1 MKTLSLGTIALI
13 AATMLSSC
21 AMKPSEKD
29 IIVLYT
35 TDVHGAYLPF
45 DIRNNM
51 PAVTSMANVC
61 TYVNQQR
68 LEYPDAVFLFDT
80 GDCLQG
86 QPSMYY
92 YNFVDTVSPHLVP
105 LVYNYMGYDAVGL
118 GNHDVETGEKVYYE
132 RVAKQLRKQWL
143 CANAIDE
150 RTGEPM
156 FTPYRVFTRSGIKV
170 AVLGMITPN
179 IPAWLPKKLWPHLE
193 FQDMVECAQ
202 HWVPII
208 QEKEQPD
215 ILIGLCHSGT
225 DYHVDGN
232 DLDTKKNENGSIP
245 VAIKVP
251 GFDLILCGHDHQG
264 NMLTITNVNGDSVK
278 VLDAQ
283 TQAAKVGRA
292 KIHLVLNKETNRYD
306 KQIETELIDMTQYEP
321 DKDYC
326 KTFQYAVNEVNE
338 FVDAPIGYLSKTIYG
353 EPSLFGPS
361 EFMDLIHNAQLE
373 ATSADVSFAA
383 VLAAHDSVAAGPVT
397 MRQLFTLYRYENSL
411 VTVNMT
417 GEEVERYLNYG
428 ISKQYNGM
436 KNENDHLLAFLFDEN
451 GEIAYNVYGP
461 RFLTPT
467 FNFTSAAG
475 IKYQINLDKP
485 QGKQLTI
492 ISMSDGS
499 KFDKTKTYKVALN
512 SYQANG
518 GGNFV
523 PEGLGWSKQEFEKHV
538 IAWSDQDVRHYIA
551 DYLHKHDTI
560 VPKLRGDW
568 SVVPDKWFK
577 KGVET
582 DMKFINPNQR

>member
-1 MKTLSLGTIALI
+1 
-13 AATMLSSC
+13 
-21 AMKPSEKD
+21 
-29 IIVLYT
+29 
-35 TDVHGAYLPF
+35 
-45 DIRNNM
+45 
-51 PAVTSMANVC
+51 
-61 TYVNQQR
+61 
-68 LEYPDAVFLFDT
+68 
-80 GDCLQG
+80 
-86 QPSMYY
+86 
-92 YNFVDTVSPHLVP
+92 
-105 LVYNYMGYDAVGL
+105 
-118 GNHDVETGEKVYYE
+118 
-132 RVAKQLRKQWL
+132 
-143 CANAIDE
+143 
-150 RTGEPM
+150 
-156 FTPYRVFTRSGIKV
+156 
-170 AVLGMITPN
+170 
-179 IPAWLPKKLWPHLE
+179 
-193 FQDMVECAQ
+193 
-202 HWVPII
+202 
-208 QEKEQPD
+208 
-215 ILIGLCHSGT
+215 
-225 DYHVDGN
+225 
-232 DLDTKKNENGSIP
+232 
-245 VAIKVP
+245 
-251 GFDLILCGHDHQG
+251 
-264 NMLTITNVNGDSVK
+264 

-292 KIHLVLNKETNRYD
+292 KIHLVLNEETNRYE

-321 DKDYC
+321 DDDFS

-361 EFMDLIHNAQLE
+361 EFMDLIHNAQLD
-373 ATSADVSFAA
+373 ATGADVSFAA

-568 SVVPDKWFK
+568 SVVLDKWFK

>member
-1 MKTLSLGTIALI
+1 MKVLSLGAIALL

-21 AMKPSEKD
+21 AMKPNETD

-45 DIRNNM
+45 DIRNNA

-92 YNFVDTVSPHLVP
+92 YNYVDTVSPHLVP

-118 GNHDVETGEKVYYE
+118 GNHDVETGEKVYLN
-132 RVAKQLRKQWL
+132 RVAPQLRKPWL

-156 FTPYRVFTRSGIKV
+156 FSPYRVFTRSGIKV

-179 IPAWLPKKLWPHLE
+179 IAAWLPKKLWPHLE
-193 FQDMVECAQ
+193 FQDMVECAE

-208 QEKEQPD
+208 QEKEHPD
-215 ILIGLCHSGT
+215 ILIGLFHSGT
-225 DYHVDGN
+225 DYHIDGSN
-232 DLDTKKNENGSIP
+232 LDTYKNENGSIP
-245 VAIKVP
+245 VATKVP

-264 NMLTITNVNGDSVK
+264 NMFTIANVNGDSVK

-292 KIHLVLNKETNRYD
+292 QIHLVLDKTTNRYR
-306 KQIETELIDMTQYEP
+306 KQITTELIEMTDYEP
-321 DKDYC
+321 DNDYC
-326 KTFQYAVNEVNE
+326 KTYQYAVDEVNKW
-338 FVDAPIGYLSKTIYG
+338 VDAPIGYFTQTLYG
-353 EPSLFGPS
+353 EPSLYGPS
-361 EFMDLIHNAQLE
+361 KFMDFIHDVQLE
-373 ATSADVSFAA
+373 ASGADVSFAS
-383 VLAAHDSVAAGPVT
+383 VLAAHDSVPAGPIT
-397 MRQLFTLYRYENSL
+397 MRQLFTLYRYENTL
-411 VTVNMT
+411 VTVSMT
-417 GEEVERYLNYG
+417 GEEVEKYLNYG
-428 ISKQYNGM
+428 FSKQFNGM
-436 KNENDHLLAFLFDEN
+436 KNENDHLLAFMFDDKGN
-451 GEIAYNVYGP
+451 ILYNVYGP
-461 RFLTPT
+461 RFITPT

-475 IKYQINLDKP
+475 IKYQLNLDKP
-485 QGKQLTI
+485 QGKQLKI

-499 KFDKTKTYKVALN
+499 KFDRSKTYKVALN

-518 GGNFV
+518 GGNFI
-523 PEGLGWSKQEFEKHV
+523 PEGLGWDKKVFESRV
-538 IAWSDQDVRHYIA
+538 IDYSDKDVRQYIA
-551 DYLHKHDTI
+551 DYIQAHDTI
-560 VPKLRGDW
+560 VPRLRGDW
-568 SVVPDKWFK
+568 SIAPEKWWK
-577 KGVET
+577 KGMQT
-582 DMKFINPNQR
+582 DMKFISPNQR

>member
-1 MKTLSLGTIALI
+1 MKVLSLGAIALL

-21 AMKPSEKD
+21 AMKPNETD

-45 DIRNNM
+45 DIRNNA

-92 YNFVDTVSPHLVP
+92 YNYVDTVSPHLVP

-118 GNHDVETGEKVYYE
+118 GNHDVETGEKVYLN
-132 RVAKQLRKQWL
+132 RVAPQLRKPWL

-156 FTPYRVFTRSGIKV
+156 FSPYRVFTRSGIKV

-179 IPAWLPKKLWPHLE
+179 IAAWLPKKLWPHLE
-193 FQDMVECAQ
+193 FQDMVECAE

-208 QEKEQPD
+208 QEKEHPD
-215 ILIGLCHSGT
+215 ILIGLFHSGT
-225 DYHVDGN
+225 DYHIDGSN
-232 DLDTKKNENGSIP
+232 LDTYKNENGSIP
-245 VAIKVP
+245 VATKVP

-264 NMLTITNVNGDSVK
+264 NMFSIANANGDSVK

-292 KIHLVLNKETNRYD
+292 
-306 KQIETELIDMTQYEP
+306 QITTELIEMTDYEP
-321 DKDYC
+321 DNDYC
-326 KTFQYAVNEVNE
+326 KTYQYAVDEVNKW
-338 FVDAPIGYLSKTIYG
+338 VDAPIGYFTQTLYG
-353 EPSLFGPS
+353 EPSLYGPS
-361 EFMDLIHNAQLE
+361 KFMDFIHDVQLE
-373 ATSADVSFAA
+373 ASGADVSFAS
-383 VLAAHDSVAAGPVT
+383 VLAAHDSVPAGPIT
-397 MRQLFTLYRYENSL
+397 MRQLFTLYRYENTL
-411 VTVNMT
+411 VTVSMT
-417 GEEVERYLNYG
+417 GEEVEKYLNYG
-428 ISKQYNGM
+428 FSKQFNGM
-436 KNENDHLLAFLFDEN
+436 KNENDHLLAFMFDDKGN
-451 GEIAYNVYGP
+451 ILYNVYGP
-461 RFLTPT
+461 RFITPT

-475 IKYQINLDKP
+475 IKYQLNLDKP
-485 QGKQLTI
+485 QGKQLKI

-499 KFDKTKTYKVALN
+499 KFDRSKTYKVALN

-518 GGNFV
+518 GGNFI
-523 PEGLGWSKQEFEKHV
+523 PEGLGWDKKVFESRV
-538 IAWSDQDVRHYIA
+538 IDYSDKDVRQYIA
-551 DYLHKHDTI
+551 DYIQAHDTI
-560 VPKLRGDW
+560 VPRLRGDW
-568 SVVPDKWFK
+568 SIAPEKWWK
-577 KGVET
+577 KGMQT
-582 DMKFINPNQR
+582 DMKFISPNQR